1 MMNLKVVPGDAA
13 VDDPDR
19 LAVANSR
26 DQSFLI
32 GHGQVLQFDNDI
44 RAYNI
49 GAVNLAVGRE
59 ILFAR
64 VRPRILLS
72 SE

>member
-1 MMNLKVVPGDAA
+1 MNFKVVPGDAA
-13 VDDPDR
+13 IDDPDK
-19 LAVANSR
+19 ASR
-26 DQSFLI
+26 GTIHVTKFLI